1 MSYAVIVS
9 AVAAAAVGAYSS
21 YESGQQQKALGE
33 SQNEWNQYQANQA
46 IADANAEKSSAELHA
61 EMIRKMAKRQASEA
75 NASLAG
81 SGVEVGEGTAVNI
94 NKDIY
99 ANAEE
104 DAMLTIFG
112 GVDRSK
118 RGINQ
123 AAGYR
128 ATGEQAQISGNAA
141 ARAGTLN
148 AASSILGG
156 VSTVAKGWKTGTN
169 ATTTAAGGNTTPGYS
184 RNDLGSGLRVG

>member
-1 MSYAVIVS
+1 MS
-9 AVAAAAVGAYSS
+9 AVTAATVAAYAAAAAAAVGAYSA
-21 YESGQQQKALGE
+21 YENGQQQKKLGE

-46 IADANAEKSSAELHA
+46 VADSNAEKSAAEVHA
-61 EMIRKMAKRQASEA
+61 DKIRKMARIQAGEA

-81 SGVEVGEGTAVNI
+81 SGVEVGEGTAMNI

-104 DAMLTIFG
+104 DAVATIFG

-128 ATGEQAQISGNAA
+128 ASGEQAQISGNAA

-148 AASSILGG
+148 AASSVLGAAG
-156 VSTVAKGWKTGTN
+156 SYGNAKGWKTGTN
-169 ATTTAAGGNTTPGYS
+169 ATTTAPGGNGP
-184 RNDLGSGLRVG
+184 

>member
-1 MSYAVIVS
+1 MSAITAAAVAAYA
-9 AVAAAAVGAYSS
+9 AAAAAAVGAYSAIQ
-21 YESGQQQKALGE
+21 SGQQQKKLGE

-46 IADANAEKSSAELHA
+46 VADANAEKSAAQVHA
-61 EMIRKMAKRQASEA
+61 DKIRKMARIQAGEA
-75 NASLAG
+75 TASLAG
-81 SGVEVGEGTAVNI
+81 SGVDIGEGTALNI

-104 DAMLTIFG
+104 DAVMTIFG

-118 RGINQ
+118 RGVNQ

-156 VSTVAKGWKTGTN
+156 VGTVSKGWKAGTN
-169 ATTTAAGGNTTPGYS
+169 ATTPAAGGNGP
-184 RNDLGSGLRVG
+184 

>member
-1 MSYAVIVS
+1 MSGYTAAVAMVAS
-9 AVAAAAVGAYSS
+9 AVVGAYSA

-46 IADANAEKSSAELHA
+46 IADANAEKSAAEVHA
-61 EMIRKMAKRQASEA
+61 EKIRKLARIQASEA

-81 SGVEVGEGTAVNI
+81 SGVEVGEGTAMNI
-94 NKDIY
+94 NEDIY

-104 DAMLTIFG
+104 DAVMTIFG

-156 VSTVAKGWKTGTN
+156 AYGVAKGWKTGTN
-169 ATTTAAGGNTTPGYS
+169 ATTPAAGGNG
-184 RNDLGSGLRVG
+184 

>member
-1 MSYAVIVS
+1 MSGYTAAVAMVAS
-9 AVAAAAVGAYSS
+9 AVVGAYSAYS
-21 YESGQQQKALGE
+21 SGQQQKALGE

-46 IADANAEKSSAELHA
+46 IADANAEKSAAEVQA
-61 EMIRKMAKRQASEA
+61 EKIRKMARRQASEA

-81 SGVEVGEGTAVNI
+81 SGVEVGEGTALNI
-94 NKDIY
+94 NSDIY

-104 DAMLTIFG
+104 DAVMTIFG

-128 ATGEQAQISGNAA
+128 ASGEQAQISGNAA
-141 ARAGTLN
+141 AQAGTLN
-148 AASSILGG
+148 AF
-156 VSTVAKGWKTGTN
+156 STVLGAAGSYGNAKGWKTGTN
-169 ATTTAAGGNTTPGYS
+169 ATTPAAGGNG
-184 RNDLGSGLRVG
+184 